1 MPIETMDEYI
11 ETFPAEVQKIL
22 EGIRKTIR
30 KMVPDAIEAISY
42 QIPTF
47 KLDDRNIIHFAAY
60 KNHIGFYPAPS
71 GPKDFEKKIAPYR
84 SGKSTIRF
92 PLKEAIP
99 QDLVR
104 RIVELQIK
112 ETNKVRA

>member
-1 MPIETMDEYI
+1 MHIETMDEYI
-11 ETFPAEVQKIL
+11 ETFPAEVQRIL
-22 EGIRKTIR
+22 EGIRRTIR
-30 KMVPDAIEAISY
+30 KAVPDAVEAISY

-60 KNHIGFYPAPS
+60 KKHIGFYPAPS
-71 GPKDFEKKIAPYR
+71 GPKDFEKRIAPYR

-92 PLKEAIP
+92 PLKDSIP

-104 RIVELQIK
+104 KIVELQIK
-112 ETNKVRA
+112 ETNKR